1 MKIGI
6 VSAQKHCKTHLRQLK
21 SDGHDV
27 VCLGARPRQIPPSYD
42 ALIVRI
48 ASMRHCDSYKEWAR
62 DTGRPVI
69 YEDGLSGIRRELDRI
84 TPTAPESAT
93 LATSAQEVRVRM
105 LEWGTALVEARPQD
119 NHNTIAKHLTD
130 TLREQFPSLSSEA
143 KTLVN
148 SVLAELFRTTIPPL
162 NPHKIRAESYSRIT
176 DHEKTMPNRSN
187 TPSSIE
193 LLPYVGSPAL
203 WPTDTGWAE
212 KYTEP
217 KVQAAYK
224 EAVSIITLS
233 GVSTASPFVSGLMSG
248 ILDPKVKAKWKKL
261 LHGKP
266 LPAAFVLY
274 MLAPTMTKKQGGQAY
289 RLITG
294 KGIDGRL
301 KDVVEWA
308 LGNWG
313 PVVEDTVLPGP
324 EKAEDSRVVTDN
336 TKAILEVMDDL
347 AAFKKEIR
355 ASIEAKVKV
364 LDDSHREVFKVLQ
377 NFSSESGAEHLAVE
391 SRIKGLELAGANAL
405 REVHYIRDAAIESVD
420 TMREDL
426 RGDIANAF
434 DALAAEQQTPVSGD
448 LSSNPFA
455 ALEQVKAALKAAGFK
470 GTLTLTI
477 E

>member
-1 MKIGI
+1 
-6 VSAQKHCKTHLRQLK
+6 
-21 SDGHDV
+21 
-27 VCLGARPRQIPPSYD
+27 
-42 ALIVRI
+42 
-48 ASMRHCDSYKEWAR
+48 
-62 DTGRPVI
+62 
-69 YEDGLSGIRRELDRI
+69 
-84 TPTAPESAT
+84 
-93 LATSAQEVRVRM
+93 
-105 LEWGTALVEARPQD
+105 
-119 NHNTIAKHLTD
+119 
-130 TLREQFPSLSSEA
+130 
-143 KTLVN
+143 
-148 SVLAELFRTTIPPL
+148 
-162 NPHKIRAESYSRIT
+162 
-176 DHEKTMPNRSN
+176 
-187 TPSSIE
+187 
-193 LLPYVGSPAL
+193 
-203 WPTDTGWAE
+203 
-212 KYTEP
+212 
-217 KVQAAYK
+217 
-224 EAVSIITLS
+224 
-233 GVSTASPFVSGLMSG
+233 MSG